1 MLPVIFRRNA
11 KNIAKSVP
19 KQFSDSLSEIELTNW
34 LSAYLVM
41 AKTNE
46 SRAKVFAS
54 NHIMPY
60 YNMSLI
66 Y

>member
-19 KQFSDSLSEIELTNW
+19 KQFSDSLSEIELTKW

-46 SRAKVFAS
+46 SRAKVFAQES
-54 NHIMPY
+54 Y
-60 YNMSLI
+60 YALL
-66 Y
+66 

>member
-1 MLPVIFRRNA
+1 MLPVIFGRNA

-19 KQFSDSLSEIELTNW
+19 KQFSDSLSEIKLTKW

-46 SRAKVFAS
+46 YRAKVFAQES
-54 NHIMPY
+54 Y
-60 YNMSLI
+60 YALL
-66 Y
+66 

>member
-19 KQFSDSLSEIELTNW
+19 KQFSDSLSEIELTKW

-46 SRAKVFAS
+46 SRTKVFAS

>member
-19 KQFSDSLSEIELTNW
+19 KQFSDSLSEIELTKW

-41 AKTNE
+41 AKAND
-46 SRAKVFAS
+46 SRAKVFAQES
-54 NHIMPY
+54 Y
-60 YNMSLI
+60 YTLL
-66 Y
+66 